1 MRLAAK
7 SATRMSIKK
16 FVIPLACVALLVLA
30 GRNYGWPGV
39 ALLGGGLVMWLL
51 LHFTRTMRVLQ
62 RAANRPVGYVG
73 SAVMLNAKLKPGM
86 SLLHVVA
93 MTQSLGQ
100 LLSERDAQPEVFR
113 WSDGGAS
120 HVTCEFAVGKLTS
133 HALLRPDADEVQAT
147 PPTSL

>member
-1 MRLAAK
+1 M
-7 SATRMSIKK
+7 TVKK
-16 FVIPLACVALLVLA
+16 FAIPLVCVAALVLA
-30 GRNYGWPGV
+30 GRGYGWPGV
-39 ALLGGGLVMWLL
+39 ALVGGGVVMWLL
-51 LHFTRTMRVLQ
+51 LHFTRMLRVLQ

-100 LLSERDAQPEVFR
+100 LLSEREAQPEVFR

-120 HVTCEFAVGKLTS
+120 HVTCEFAGGKLAS
-133 HALLRPDADEVQAT
+133 HALSRPDAQAGDPLAVAAQT
-147 PPTSL
+147 ATQSET